1 MIGSSR
7 IERQKTVLVVDDQ
20 EINRDA
26 LGAIL
31 EDQYEI
37 LYAENGQEALEMMN
51 RYMEEI
57 SIVLLDLIMP
67 VMNGFEVLDRVREDE
82 ALRAIPVIVLTAERE
97 MELRAL
103 QAGAAD
109 FLTKPFDEVEI
120 ILARVGRIIELS
132 EGRKL
137 ISAAEHDR
145 LTGLYNR
152 SFFLEYSSRLFRYH
166 SEMRLDALALD
177 VEQFQ
182 SINALHGRAF
192 GDEVLRAV
200 GKEILTFLRETE
212 GIASRIEAD
221 RFSVFCL
228 RQKDYQ
234 ALLERFQK
242 GISGRFPGVSIRL
255 RMGVGPWAE
264 DTDPMTLSDRARSAS
279 KLARADYQQP
289 IRIYDEE
296 MQKRELLNQRLL
308 NDLDRALEEEQ
319 IIVFF
324 QPKYDIQSDPPRLSS
339 AEALARWR
347 HPELGM
353 ISPGVFIPLFEG
365 NGLIGKIDRYVWKRT
380 AARIAEWRGKFGFAL
395 PVSVNLSR
403 SDVFDPNLPEL
414 LGA

>member
-120 ILARVGRIIELS
+120 ILARVGRVIELS

-228 RQKDYQ
+228 RQKDYP

-264 DTDPMTLSDRARSAS
+264 DTEIGRAH
-279 KLARADYQQP
+279 
-289 IRIYDEE
+289 
-296 MQKRELLNQRLL
+296 
-308 NDLDRALEEEQ
+308 
-319 IIVFF
+319 V
-324 QPKYDIQSDPPRLSS
+324 
-339 AEALARWR
+339 
-347 HPELGM
+347 
-353 ISPGVFIPLFEG
+353 
-365 NGLIGKIDRYVWKRT
+365 
-380 AARIAEWRGKFGFAL
+380 
-395 PVSVNLSR
+395 
-403 SDVFDPNLPEL
+403 
-414 LGA
+414 